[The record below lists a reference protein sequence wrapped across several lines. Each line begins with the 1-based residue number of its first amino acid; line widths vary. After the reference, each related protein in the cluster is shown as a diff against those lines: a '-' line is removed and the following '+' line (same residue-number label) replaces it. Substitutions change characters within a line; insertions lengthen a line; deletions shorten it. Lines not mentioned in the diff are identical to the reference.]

1 MGGRKCVVSG
11 CPSHS
16 ARKEDRGVTFHKFP
30 HNPKVRIQWLT
41 MCKMD
46 TSLLPPKSMNV
57 CSRHFRQVDFQTFK
71 GTKCLLKIGAFPT
84 IFPWGVTPNSSTE
97 GEQKKSTSKEASAEK
112 GDAALK
118 APATDNLKQ
127 KKSTAVK
134 RSASV
139 ENVNK
144 SPQKKILRK
153 ASDTA
158 IVKEEKL
165 SVSPAKK
172 FDPVTCFTPGTRI
185 EAQDFN
191 NVWHSAMV
199 MEVDNADREV
209 LVHLEIKDP
218 EKSTGIVDEWIPMD
232 SSRLRPMQVKSEA
245 DKQKPLVT
253 YTIGEKIHARW
264 NDARKFRATVQQVL
278 ENNTYEILFD
288 DGISKVVTTK
298 EMWKI
303 RPNVTNLFGKTRP
316 RPKKRPKLGKV
327 RIPSRYYRKKNS
339 NENEWYCQWIDD
351 RPVGREGFIES
362 TTEAKK
368 PSIIV
373 DDPRLPEGWEK
384 HIIARFAG
392 VTKWDVVLVH
402 PNGKKFRNKQ
412 ELTLYLDETKEY
424 TYDQNM
430 FDFGIHKKRAR
441 LMKAYTLTDE
451 YKAKFAEMAKAQQLA
466 ALEAKTL
473 CKVDASVAAV
483 VGEQIIGEGFVL
495 VDGLKVQIIEN
506 LFRCPKEGCFKNFRK
521 ENLLKIHIKHYH
533 EEIARQLTAPPTM
546 TDLAYQRTVCQAIEE
561 PFLEKSPR
569 MVEKSLQDTPTV
581 RPQRKCNTGSSGGKM
596 GDVKVKIEGGYMR
609 QGSDMQ
615 ADIVKIEPESVL
627 SKEMLSEE
635 PRRKYSLLE
644 EALNSKGP
652 LDMGKDMKG
661 LKSPLSEHSQDI
673 EYSMDP
679 EMHIKTH
686 SVSRSQVLKRKK
698 SHSRFR
704 GVSSATGYRRNYVKR
719 RMMMKNRMV
728 LETMADSEETR
739 HSFSADSSSMRPS
752 LKKVFEDAH
761 ETTNS
766 QTTTTEHS
774 QSPQYINEGGELIKI
789 VRMRQEEII
798 NCLCSFSEEDGLMI
812 QCELCLCWQH
822 GICNGIEKE
831 SQVPDKYICYICRN
845 PSRGRESMKYIH
857 DQDWLYDG
865 KLSTTQYHAQNPNLP
880 DRFDTLK
887 SSHTLTGNL
896 LELKRFMQ
904 SLKLK
909 VNIAENK
916 DHPKMYLWSKKWES
930 SPPPPLESSG
940 SQGEAVKVEEVKKE
954 GDVRKAKPESASP
967 QKANNVQQPKIP
979 EPEAAIDPKECQ
991 LRLLDHIQKMQSL
1004 AMMRL
1009 QTIDEE
1015 ITALE
1020 EADKSFAH
1028 MESVDNCPKTKQTI
1042 RMLLGDLQILHQ
1054 IAKIQ
1059 G

>member
-46 TSLLPPKSMNV
+46 PGLLPPKSMNV
-57 CSRHFRQVDFQTFK
+57 CSRHFRQVDFQQFK
-71 GTKCLLKIGAFPT
+71 GTKCLLKIGVFPT
-84 IFPWGVTPNSSTE
+84 MFPWGVTPNPPSEADMKKGSTKTE
-97 GEQKKSTSKEASAEK
+97 GGGSKAAIGEKSAVDTRLKK
-112 GDAALK
+112 
-118 APATDNLKQ
+118 
-127 KKSTAVK
+127 AVK

-139 ENVNK
+139 ENVQK
-144 SPQKKILRK
+144 QPQKKILRK
-153 ASDTA
+153 ASDSG

-165 SVSPAKK
+165 PTPQKK

-185 EAQDFN
+185 EAKDFN

-209 LVHLEIKDP
+209 LIHLEIKDP

-232 SSRLRPMQVKSEA
+232 SSRLRPLQAKSDT
-245 DKQKPLVT
+245 DKQKVIVT
-253 YTIGEKIHARW
+253 FTEGEKIHARW
-264 NDARKFRATVQQVL
+264 NDARKFRATVTKVL

-303 RPNVTNLFGKTRP
+303 RPSVTNLFGKSRP
-316 RPKKRPKLGKV
+316 RPKKRPKMGKM
-327 RIPSRYYRKKNS
+327 SLSSKYYRKKALAA
-339 NENEWYCQWIDD
+339 NENEWYCQWVDD
-351 RPVGREGFIES
+351 QPVGKESFIE
-362 TTEAKK
+362 TGTEGKK

-384 HIIARFAG
+384 HIAARYSTVA
-392 VTKWDVVLVH
+392 KWDVILVH

-412 ELTLYLDETKEY
+412 ELKTYLDETNEY
-424 TYDQNM
+424 QYDANV

-441 LMKAYTLTDE
+441 LMKAYTFTEE
-451 YKAKFAEMAKAQQLA
+451 YKAKFAEIAKAQQLA
-466 ALEAKTL
+466 SLEAKAVAG
-473 CKVDASVAAV
+473 KVDPSLAVV
-483 VGEQIIGEGFVL
+483 VGEQFIGEGFVL

-533 EEIARQLTAPPTM
+533 EEIAKQLTAPPTM
-546 TDLAYQRTVCQAIEE
+546 TDLAYQRTVCQAIED
-561 PFLEKSPR
+561 PFVGKSPE
-569 MVEKSLQDTPTV
+569 VQKFEKNSQESATPA
-581 RPQRKCNTGSSGGKM
+581 RPSRRSNTSSSGQKAGEARVT
-596 GDVKVKIEGGYMR
+596 GRSGGEKF
-609 QGSDMQ
+609 SDLQ

-627 SKEMLSEE
+627 PKEVLAEE

-652 LDMGKDMKG
+652 LDNSAKG
-661 LKSPLSEHSQDI
+661 GQET

-679 EMHIKTH
+679 EMLIKTH
-686 SVSRSQVLKRKK
+686 AVSRPQVLKRKK
-698 SHSRFR
+698 SHSKFR

-719 RMMMKNRMV
+719 RMMLKNRMI
-728 LETMADSEETR
+728 LESMADSEETR
-739 HSFSADSSSMRPS
+739 HSFSADNVSNRPA
-752 LKKVFEDAH
+752 LKKPFDDSH

-845 PSRGRESMKYIH
+845 PHRGRESMKYIH

-865 KLSTTQYHAQNPNLP
+865 KLSTTQYHAQNPNQA

-896 LELKRFMQ
+896 LELKRFMH
-904 SLKLK
+904 SLKVK
-909 VNIAENK
+909 INIAENK
-916 DHPKMYLWSKKWES
+916 DHPKMYLWSKKWEM
-930 SPPPPLESSG
+930 SPPPVESG
-940 SQGEAVKVEEVKKE
+940 SQGDAVKVEEVKKE
-954 GDVRKAKPESASP
+954 GEVKKPKTEGVTATSSP
-967 QKANNVQQPKIP
+967 QKVNNVQQPKIP

-1015 ITALE
+1015 ITG
-1020 EADKSFAH
+1020 KIF
-1028 MESVDNCPKTKQTI
+1028 
-1042 RMLLGDLQILHQ
+1042 MLFFFTEFLG
-1054 IAKIQ
+1054 
-1059 G
+1059 

>member
-30 HNPKVRIQWLT
+30 HNPKYRIQWLN

-46 TSLLPPKSMNV
+46 PALLPPKSMNV

-71 GTKCLLKIGAFPT
+71 GTKCLLKVGSFPT
-84 IFPWGVTPNSSTE
+84 IFPWGVTPNPPAE
-97 GEQKKSTSKEASAEK
+97 GEQKKGKNEGGTSKGAEVK
-112 GDAALK
+112 PADGQNK
-118 APATDNLKQ
+118 AKKAT
-127 KKSTAVK
+127 K
-134 RSASV
+134 RSASM
-139 ENVNK
+139 EQVNK
-144 SPQKKILRK
+144 QPQRKILRK
-153 ASDTA
+153 ASDSGV
-158 IVKEEKL
+158 VKEEKL
-165 SVSPAKK
+165 PEAPQKK
-172 FDPVTCFTPGTRI
+172 FDPVACFTPGKRI

-218 EKSTGIVDEWIPMD
+218 EQSTGIVDEWIPMD
-232 SSRLRPMQVKSEA
+232 SSRLRPLQVKSEA
-245 DKQKPLVT
+245 DKQKPIVT
-253 YTIGEKIHARW
+253 FIIGEKVHARW
-264 NDARKFRATVQQVL
+264 NDARKFRATVTKVL

-298 EMWKI
+298 EIWKI
-303 RPNVTNLFGKTRP
+303 RPTVTNLFGKNRP

-327 RIPSRYYRKKNS
+327 RIPSRYYRKKASSS
-339 NENEWYCQWIDD
+339 NENEWYCHWVDD
-351 RPVGREGFIES
+351 QPVGKESFIES
-362 TTEAKK
+362 ATDARKSST
-368 PSIIV
+368 IV
-373 DDPRLPEGWEK
+373 EDTRLPEGWQK
-384 HIIARFAG
+384 HIVSRFSGA
-392 VTKWDVVLVH
+392 TKWDVVLVD
-402 PNGKKFRNKQ
+402 PQGKKFRNKQ
-412 ELTLYLDETKEY
+412 ELKLHLEETKEHQ
-424 TYDQNM
+424 YDPNV

-441 LMKAYTLTDE
+441 LMKAYTFTEE
-451 YKAKFAEMAKAQQLA
+451 YKAKFAELAKAQQLA
-466 ALEAKTL
+466 ALEAKAATL
-473 CKVDASVAAV
+473 GKVDATVAAV

-506 LFRCPKEGCFKNFRK
+506 LLRCPKEGCYKNFRK

-533 EEIARQLTAPPTM
+533 EEIARQLSAPPTM

-561 PFLEKSPR
+561 PFVGKSPLAGQDAGTPR
-569 MVEKSLQDTPTV
+569 PTRKSG
-581 RPQRKCNTGSSGGKM
+581 GSSSSAKA
-596 GDVKVKIEGGYMR
+596 DARVKVEGGGYMR
-609 QGSDMQ
+609 QGSEMQ

-627 SKEMLSEE
+627 SKDGEE

-644 EALNSKGP
+644 EALNSKTI
-652 LDMGKDMKG
+652 LEKEKN
-661 LKSPLSEHSQDI
+661 LKSPLSDHSHDM

-679 EMHIKTH
+679 EMLIKTH
-686 SVSRSQVLKRKK
+686 AVSRPQVMKRKK
-698 SHSRFR
+698 GHTKFR
-704 GVSSATGYRRNYVKR
+704 GVSASTGYRKSIVKR
-719 RMMMKNRMV
+719 KMMLKNRMMV
-728 LETMADSEETR
+728 EAMVDSDETR
-739 HSFSADSSSMRPS
+739 HSFSADSISHRSQKA
-752 LKKVFEDAH
+752 LDDAH

-845 PSRGRESMKYIH
+845 PTRGRESMKYIH

-865 KLSTTQYHAQNPNLP
+865 KLPTTYYHTQNPNLP

-896 LELKRFMQ
+896 LELKKFMH
-904 SLKLK
+904 SLKVK
-909 VNIAENK
+909 INIAENK

-930 SPPPPLESSG
+930 SPPPTESA
-940 SQGEAVKVEEVKKE
+940 SQESIKSEDIKKE
-954 GDVRKAKPESASP
+954 GEAKKIKSEPNTPTASP
-967 QKANNVQQPKIP
+967 QKTSNVQQPKIP
-979 EPEAAIDPKECQ
+979 EPEAAIDSKECQ

-1015 ITALE
+1015 ISALE
-1020 EADKSFAH
+1020 EADKSFAR
-1028 MESVDNCPKTKQTI
+1028 MESVDNCPKMKQTI
-1042 RMLLGDLQILHQ
+1042 RMLLTDLKTLHK